1 MTSSKQVSFEDELLI
16 VVNDNDEELGYKS
29 KTECHDEGGILH
41 RAFSIF
47 IFNEKMQLLIQKR
60 SRQKRLWPLFWSNS
74 CCSHPRKG
82 EEVESAVQRRLKEE
96 VGLSA
101 SVNFLFKFQYFAKYK
116 DIGSELEVCS
126 VFAGISEN
134 PVTVNQ
140 NEIDEWKYI
149 DIPELEENMEKNQNR
164 FSPWLKLEWQKIK
177 KFHFFTIKSMVSKKT
192 V

>member
-1 MTSSKQVSFEDELLI
+1 MTSSKLVSFEDELLI

-29 KTECHDEGGILH
+29 KAECHDGDGILH

-82 EEVESAVQRRLKEE
+82 EEVESSVQRRLKEE

-101 SVNFLFKFQYFAKYK
+101 SVNFLFKFQYFAKYQ

-164 FSPWLKLEWQKIK
+164 FSPWLKLEWQRIIK
-177 KFHFFTIKSMVSKKT
+177 SHFFTINSMVSKKT